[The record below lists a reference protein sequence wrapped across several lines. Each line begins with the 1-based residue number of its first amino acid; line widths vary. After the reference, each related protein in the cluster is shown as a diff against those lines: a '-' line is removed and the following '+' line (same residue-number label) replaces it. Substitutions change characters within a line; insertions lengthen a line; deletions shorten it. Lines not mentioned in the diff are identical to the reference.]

1 MVEPRVDAYDKLKTF
16 GDAMS
21 FQLLA
26 GRDANQYIG
35 KKPYI
40 FIDLRNHEDY
50 AEGHIQYAQNLP
62 YIYFDQYVNKLPK
75 DRVYILYC
83 SYGSVSMLAAR
94 QMEKLGYD
102 VLSISGGIS
111 SYRGSLFV

>member
-1 MVEPRVDAYDKLKTF
+1 MASRDVD
-16 GDAMS
+16 
-21 FQLLA
+21 
-26 GRDANQYIG
+26 QYIG
-35 KKPYI
+35 KSPYI
-40 FIDLRNHEDY
+40 FIDLRNDEDY
-50 AEGHIQYAQNLP
+50 AAGHIRYAQNLP
-62 YIYFDQYVNKLPK
+62 YIFFDEYISKLPRDK
-75 DRVYILYC
+75 IYILYC